1 MKTSVRR
8 LTTAGALAFALA
20 SFGMVG
26 CESDPNSLDGIRAD
40 LTPELETLH
49 ERQDDM
55 DNNGALVWDEM
66 GRMFV
71 EDLGRVFYTN
81 RPSRLT
87 PEPVPRP

>member
-1 MKTSVRR
+1 MKINSR
-8 LTTAGALAFALA
+8 LFTATLVLATAGL
-20 SFGMVG
+20 VG
-26 CESDPNSLDGIRAD
+26 GCTTTREEDIHAD

-49 ERQDDM
+49 ERQADM
-55 DNNGALVWDEM
+55 DNSWTLMMDEN

-71 EDLGRVFYTN
+71 EDLGRAWYTN